1 MDNLAVAL
9 PVFIASGAVV
19 VFSGTKLARHGDAL
33 ADQTGW
39 GHLWVGTIF
48 LAGATSLPELFTD
61 SIAVLIGATAIG
73 IGDILGSNMVNIY
86 MLGIMGV
93 TLTLLKKGF
102 FYHVAR
108 ATQVLVLVTII
119 LAGLVLTLAW
129 TGADASLWI
138 FSAGGLAIV
147 GAYLLGMRL
156 VYIAGNNDPEYAP
169 PRDAVQLKRAW
180 RGFLVA
186 AGAIA
191 VAAPFLA
198 ISADGIAETTGL
210 SGSFI
215 GILFVSIVT
224 SLPEA
229 SAVVESARQRNY
241 ALITG
246 NLYGSCTFNL
256 VILAIMDPLYR
267 EGPIL
272 GAFGSG
278 HYAAALIGVGLMV
291 LGWIAMQRPRLMG
304 IPRWLALGGMLA
316 IYPVG
321 MYWVFV
327 LE

>member
-9 PVFIASGAVV
+9 SVFIASAMVV
-19 VFSGTKLARHGDAL
+19 VISGIQLARHGDAL
-33 ADQTGW
+33 AEHTGW
-39 GHLWVGTIF
+39 GHLWVGTIL
-48 LAGATSLPELFTD
+48 LAVATSLPELFTD

-86 MLGIMGV
+86 MLGIAGA
-93 TLTLLKKGF
+93 TLTFLKKGF

-108 ATQVLVLVTII
+108 ETRVLVLVTIV
-119 LAGLVLTLAW
+119 LATLVLTLAW
-129 TGADASLWI
+129 TGTDASVWI
-138 FSAGGLAIV
+138 FSTGGMAIV

-156 VYIAGNNDPEYAP
+156 VYSAGSGGPEYAH
-169 PRDAVQLKRAW
+169 PRDAVLLKRAW
-180 RGFLVA
+180 RGFLMA

-198 ISADGIAETTGL
+198 ISADGIAGATGL

-215 GILFVSIVT
+215 GILFVSVVT

-229 SAVVESARQRNY
+229 SAIVETARQRNF

-256 VILAIMDPLYR
+256 VILAIMDPLYG

-291 LGWIAMQRPRLMG
+291 LGGIAMLKPRLMG
-304 IPRWLALGGMLA
+304 IPRWLALGGMLV

-321 MYWVFV
+321 VYWVFT
-327 LE
+327 LG